1 MMWSKI
7 LIYYLETLCIIK
19 LIIASAKLVLRNEGT
34 LDSPI
39 RYGMSIGDKR
49 RTIRFDCDYKC
60 FLQHNGLIYLCQLN
74 NFSISGALVCLLLH
88 IPFNIQLGDTC
99 DLTFSTSLTM
109 SHQNYKSKVT
119 RLNDSKIALQF
130 LDIDNWELQQ
140 PPFYKDECLI
150 LAKNCDFVDET
161 IMQRVER
168 LNTEIGKGTDV
179 YTPEELKFLQQQLDL
194 INSDSAE
201 YSGGAN

>member
-1 MMWSKI
+1 
-7 LIYYLETLCIIK
+7 
-19 LIIASAKLVLRNEGT
+19 
-34 LDSPI
+34 
-39 RYGMSIGDKR
+39 
-49 RTIRFDCDYKC
+49 
-60 FLQHNGLIYLCQLN
+60 
-74 NFSISGALVCLLLH
+74 
-88 IPFNIQLGDTC
+88 
-99 DLTFSTSLTM
+99 
-109 SHQNYKSKVT
+109 
-119 RLNDSKIALQF
+119 
-130 LDIDNWELQQ
+130 
-140 PPFYKDECLI
+140 LI